1 MPAMPRRRTILIT
14 GASAGLGAAL
24 ARELAPSGHRLAL
37 TARRGDRLE
46 TVASEVRALG
56 GEALTIADDL
66 ADPEAPGRIVQAV
79 VERFGELDV
88 LINNAG
94 IGLPRYYSE
103 SDPDAL
109 RTQIAINF
117 TAPLV
122 LTRLAL
128 PLLIASRGTVI
139 NIGSGITL
147 VANPILGAYGATKA
161 ALSYWND
168 SLRREL
174 RDRGVKV
181 CLVSL
186 GPVATEFFDA
196 VRRSSES
203 DPDALRPLG
212 INPTPDHLYNAMR
225 DRPPRLMEMTVDVAA
240 RRIARLLDRPVRR
253 LPLLRRVIWPVRL
266 TGAFFAIFPVLGDL
280 AIVGMIRRVEREEAK
295 MTQSPRSH

>member
-1 MPAMPRRRTILIT
+1 MAAKPRRRTILIT

-24 ARELAPSGHRLAL
+24 ARELASRGHRLAL

-46 TVASEVRALG
+46 TIAREVRALG
-56 GEALTIADDL
+56 GMALTIADDL
-66 ADPEAPGRIVQAV
+66 ADPGAPGRIVRAI
-79 VERFGELDV
+79 VEEYGELDV

-109 RTQIAINF
+109 RTQIAVNL
-117 TAPLV
+117 TAPIV

-128 PLLIASRGTVI
+128 PLLIASQGTVI

-161 ALSYWND
+161 ALAYWND
-168 SLRREL
+168 ALRREL
-174 RDRGVKV
+174 NVRGVKV
-181 CLVSL
+181 CLVAL

-196 VRRSSES
+196 VRRSSKS
-203 DPDALRPLG
+203 GPDVPRPLG

-225 DRPPRLMEMTVDVAA
+225 DRPPRLMETTVDVAA
-240 RRIARLLDRPVRR
+240 RRISRLLDRPVRR
-253 LPLLRRVIWPVRL
+253 LSLLRRVIWPVRL
-266 TGAFFAIFPVLGDL
+266 AGAFFAIFPGLGDL
-280 AIVGMIRRVEREEAK
+280 AITGMIRRVEREEALER
-295 MTQSPRSH
+295 TRTDA

>member
-24 ARELAPSGHRLAL
+24 ARKLGTRGHRLAL
-37 TARRGDRLE
+37 TARRSERLE
-46 TVASEVRALG
+46 TVASEVRAVG

-66 ADPEAPGRIVQAV
+66 ADPEAPGRIVQSVA
-79 VERFGELDV
+79 EQFGELDV

-94 IGLPRYYSE
+94 IGLPRYFSE
-103 SDPDAL
+103 SDPDAI

-122 LTRLAL
+122 LTRLSL

-161 ALSYWND
+161 ALSNWND
-168 SLRREL
+168 ALRREL
-174 RDRGVKV
+174 HDRGVKV
-181 CLVSL
+181 CLVAL

-196 VRRSSES
+196 VRRTSES
-203 DPDALRPLG
+203 APDARRPLG

-225 DRPPRLMEMTVDVAA
+225 DRPPRLMETSVEVAA
-240 RRIARLLDRPVRR
+240 RRIARLVDRPVRR
-253 LPLLRRVIWPVRL
+253 LSILRRVIWPVRL
-266 TGAFFAIFPVLGDL
+266 AGAFFEIFPALGDL

-295 MTQSPRSH
+295 MPQSPRSH

>member
-24 ARELAPSGHRLAL
+24 ARELATRGHRLAL

-46 TVASEVRALG
+46 TIAREVRALG

-66 ADPEAPGRIVQAV
+66 ADPEAPGRIVRAIA
-79 VERFGELDV
+79 EEFGVLDV

-109 RTQIAINF
+109 RTQIAVNL
-117 TAPLV
+117 TAPIV

-139 NIGSGITL
+139 NIGSGITF

-168 SLRREL
+168 ALRREL

-181 CLVSL
+181 CLVAL

-196 VRRSSES
+196 VRRSSKS
-203 DPDALRPLG
+203 DPDAPRPLG

-225 DRPPRLMEMTVDVAA
+225 DRPPRLMETTVDVAA
-240 RRIARLLDRPVRR
+240 RRIACLLDRPVRR
-253 LPLLRRVIWPVRL
+253 LSLLRRVIWPVRL
-266 TGAFFAIFPVLGDL
+266 AGAFFAIFPVLGDL
-280 AIVGMIRRVEREEAK
+280 AITGMIRRVEREEAK
-295 MTQSPRSH
+295 MAQSPRSH